1 MRGQANLCVGSHIR
15 SVLTRGGARCFELS
29 RLGALKLEEEE
40 EEEEGTSSLQN
51 VGNYL
56 PVGTV

>member
-1 MRGQANLCVGSHIR
+1 MA
-15 SVLTRGGARCFELS
+15 VLGCFEIS
-29 RLGALKLEEEE
+29 RVGGLKLGEEEGGEEEEE